1 MIDLN
6 FVLFKRTRAFFP
18 SIHLVVFDCAVIQLL
33 TFFGR
38 VEIWNS
44 LMYHLQGIV
53 VRRK

>member
-6 FVLFKRTRAFFP
+6 FLLFKRTRAFFP
-18 SIHLVVFDCAVIQLL
+18 SVHLVIVDSAVIQLL

-53 VRRK
+53 DRRK